1 MAKSIVY
8 MLPSRNFMVSSL
20 TLRYLTHFKF
30 VFVYSVRECSNFI
43 LLHTAVLV
51 FPALLIEETF
61 FFFFLVFIYLFC
73 CAVSLLWHAGSLVA
87 ECWV

>member
-20 TLRYLTHFKF
+20 TFRYLTHFKF
-30 VFVYSVRECSNFI
+30 VFVYSVRECSDFI

-51 FPALLIEETF
+51 YPVPLIEET

-73 CAVSLLWHAGSLVA
+73 CAGSLLWHAGSLVA

>member
-1 MAKSIVY
+1 
-8 MLPSRNFMVSSL
+8 MVSSL

-51 FPALLIEETF
+51 FPAPLIEETF
-61 FFFFLVFIYLFC
+61 FFFGIFLLI
-73 CAVSLLWHAGSLVA
+73 LL
-87 ECWV
+87 CWVFAVARRIFSCRMLGLVP